1 MRTYQDLTEE
11 EKTRAREKALEELL
25 EAITEGVRF
34 DDKANGDNLQA
45 RIDAAGEAAEKMQTP
60 WFWTSY
66 IMDTCKEDLESMA
79 LADAESALYPGPEER
94 TIRI

>member
-1 MRTYQDLTEE
+1 MRTYQELNEAE
-11 EKTRAREKALEELL
+11 QARAREVALNELL

-45 RIDAAGEAAEKMQTP
+45 RIDAAGERAEAMQTP

-66 IMDTCKEDLESMA
+66 IMDTCKEDLERMA
-79 LADAESALYPGPEER
+79 LSDAENALYPDSGER